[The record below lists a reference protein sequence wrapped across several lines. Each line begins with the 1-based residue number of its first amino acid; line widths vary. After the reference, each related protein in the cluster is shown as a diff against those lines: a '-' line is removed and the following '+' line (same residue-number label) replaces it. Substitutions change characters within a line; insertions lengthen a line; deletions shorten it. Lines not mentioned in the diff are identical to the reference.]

1 MSLSVRD
8 VSVGFDGRSVL
19 SHVSLDVATGE
30 TVALLGPSGSGKS
43 TLLAVIA
50 GLLVP
55 DSGRVLIDGDDV
67 SRTPTHRRGVGMV
80 FQDEQL
86 FPHQTVGQ
94 NIAYGLRASAARAWR
109 RTRTERSTV
118 AARVGEMLDMVGLHG
133 FEDRAVTD
141 LSGGEAKR
149 VALARALAPGPRVLL
164 LDEPLTGLD
173 RELHDRLVDDLR
185 SMLDRTTAVY
195 VTHDRG
201 EAAALAD
208 RVVNLGDL
216 QR

>member
-1 MSLSVRD
+1 MSLAVHD
-8 VSVGFDGRSVL
+8 VSVRFGTQAVL
-19 SHVSLDVATGE
+19 SHLTLQVATGE

-50 GLLVP
+50 GLIAP
-55 DSGRVLIDGDDV
+55 DHGRVEIDGDDV
-67 SRTPTHRRGVGMV
+67 THVPTHRRGVGLV

-94 NIAYGLRASAARAWR
+94 NVGYGLRVQRR
-109 RTRTERSTV
+109 RTGRDPQAIATRV
-118 AARVGEMLDMVGLHG
+118 AEMLELVGLAGLEH
-133 FEDRAVTD
+133 RRVTE

-149 VALARALAPGPRVLL
+149 VALARALAPSPRVLL

-173 RELHDRLVDDLR
+173 SELHDRLMSDLQVVL
-185 SMLDRTTAVY
+185 SGTTAVY
-195 VTHDRG
+195 VTHDRR
-201 EAAALAD
+201 EAAVVAD
-208 RVVNLGDL
+208 RVEMLTDL